1 VNVTVARKT
10 ESIKEILMAAE
21 LVQGYKKNG
30 GGQKE
35 ESSKKTGGD
44 DAWQPGMLLLH
55 QNSVDQIKFIPHY
68 RYYEFEIVLHHPF
81 LTVKKIFVP
90 IHVQRLFNVNT
101 VVVHYR

>member
-44 DAWQPGMLLLH
+44 DA
-55 QNSVDQIKFIPHY
+55 
-68 RYYEFEIVLHHPF
+68 
-81 LTVKKIFVP
+81 
-90 IHVQRLFNVNT
+90 
-101 VVVHYR
+101 